1 MCTKATVYMN
11 EQEPRFHATL
21 DNSKLGGLECKIM
34 AVGYVPGAG
43 IDHFSDGRMITDC
56 TGTCGAVDCSGCG
69 LHGVCYA
76 IDSHTRYTHKTIN
89 NVENTMQLRSDMG
102 AHFNDIYKA
111 AVDNNV
117 DTIRYTESGEIENYE
132 QFEHV
137 ITLAGRVPDKELY
150 LYTKNYDVLDTFFG
164 AGYELPENVTVLIS
178 IWENTGVD
186 AYERYK
192 HHAGIKAF
200 VVDNDSV
207 KADAQC
213 PAYILDESGTV
224 VMNKAPAARC
234 GNCKLCTR
242 ARAAK
247 VIRCLNHSKK
257 NMTRRAR

>member
-1 MCTKATVYMN
+1 MKATVYMN
-11 EQEPRFHATL
+11 DCIPQFHPTL

-34 AVGYVPGAG
+34 AVGYVPGVG
-43 IDHFSDGRMITDC
+43 VDHFKDGRLITDC
-56 TGTCGAVDCSGCG
+56 TGTCGAVDCSGCAR
-69 LHGVCYA
+69 HGVCYA
-76 IDSHTRYTHKTIN
+76 IDSHTRFTHKTIN
-89 NVENTMQLRSDMG
+89 NVENTLQLRSNMG
-102 AHFNDIYKA
+102 AHFDDIYRA
-111 AVDNNV
+111 AIDNDV

-137 ITLAGRVPDKELY
+137 IALAKRVPGKELY
-150 LYTKNYDVLDTFFG
+150 LYTKNYGVLDTFFG
-164 AGYELPENVTVLIS
+164 AGYELPDNVTVLVS

-200 VVDNDSV
+200 VVDNDNI

-213 PAYILDESGTV
+213 PAYVTDSDGAV

-234 GNCKLCTR
+234 GNCRLCTR

-257 NMTRRAR
+257 NMTKRGH